1 MKHTV
6 LGLLLCLGLTGC
18 ASSVLRGEPVM
29 KPGDPDFAPVPPQ
42 AMSPP
47 PAANGAIWQDNN
59 VRSIYG
65 DRSSR
70 RVGDVITVILDEQTS
85 GQKSAQASSSRSTD
99 IELANPSL
107 FGSPVSILGNDLS
120 AGVSGSRSA
129 TGRGN
134 ANQSNSLTGSITVTI
149 AEIYPNGVLQV
160 RGEKWITLNNGSEV
174 IRISGL
180 VRPEDVDLN
189 NQVSSTRLA
198 DAQLT
203 YSGTGAL
210 ADASKPGWLT
220 RIFNSP
226 AWPF

>member
-1 MKHTV
+1 MRYWCLWLVV
-6 LGLLLCLGLTGC
+6 LLAGC
-18 ASSVLRGEPVM
+18 GSQMLRGEPDM
-29 KPGDPDFAPVPPQ
+29 RPGDPNFAPVPAH

-70 RVGDVITVILDEQTS
+70 RVGDVITVILEEQTS
-85 GQKSAQASSSRSTD
+85 GQKSAQASSSRQTD
-99 IELANPSL
+99 VELANPNL

-129 TGRGN
+129 SGRGQ
-134 ANQSNSLTGSITVTI
+134 ANQSNSLSGAITVTI
-149 AEIYPNGVLQV
+149 ADIHPNGVLRVQ
-160 RGEKWITLNNGSEV
+160 GEKWITLNNGSEV
-174 IRISGL
+174 IRITGL
-180 VRPEDVDLN
+180 VRPEDINLN
-189 NQVSSTRLA
+189 NEVSSKRIA

-210 ADASKPGWLT
+210 ADASKPGLIT
-220 RIFNSP
+220 RFFNSP

>member
-1 MKHTV
+1 MRF
-6 LGLLLCLGLTGC
+6 LLLLVLSLMLTACGSQ
-18 ASSVLRGEPVM
+18 ALRGEPEM
-29 KPGDPDFAPVPPQ
+29 RPGDPNFAPVPPQ

-85 GQKSAQASSSRSTD
+85 GQKSAQASSSRQTD

-107 FGSPVSILGNDLS
+107 FGSPVGILGNELS

-129 TGRGN
+129 SGRGQ
-134 ANQSNSLTGSITVTI
+134 ANQSNSLSGAITVTI
-149 AEIYPNGVLQV
+149 ADIHPNGVLRIQ
-160 RGEKWITLNNGSEV
+160 GEKWITLNNGSEV
-174 IRISGL
+174 IRITGL
-180 VRPEDVDLN
+180 VRPEDINLN
-189 NQVSSTRLA
+189 NEVSSKRVA

-210 ADASKPGWLT
+210 ADASKPGLLT
-220 RIFNSP
+220 RFFNSP